1 MARESCAVEMAGVEP
16 ASEEKTIQTATY
28 VVCLLSLAPPDP
40 TDRVLEEPP
49 REARFRRV
57 RRTVP
62 GVPFAYPA
70 RVGVSLEAG
79 RKAPARRAT

>member
-1 MARESCAVEMAGVEP
+1 MAGVEP

-28 VVCLLSLAPPDP
+28 VVCLLSLVLPNP

-49 REARFRRV
+49 RVPRFRGI

-62 GVPFAYPA
+62 GAPSAYPVI
-70 RVGVSLEAG
+70 VGVSLGAG
-79 RKAPARRAT
+79 RQVPARRAA